1 MRDLPLEDHIIG
13 IAKILKV
20 TEKEV
25 MQVIFD
31 AFENTSDESEENLNI
46 SDVMVSSSIMSIEP
60 TEEQKLRDKLP
71 PQLWYKFFYEK
82 PVPLKFDEVQFPNVK
97 RKFS

>member
-1 MRDLPLEDHIIG
+1 MRELPLEDHIIG

-31 AFENTSDESEENLNI
+31 AFENTSDENDEILDDAYWEFQDDNKV
-46 SDVMVSSSIMSIEP
+46 DTKTVS
-60 TEEQKLRDKLP
+60 
-71 PQLWYKFFYEK
+71 
-82 PVPLKFDEVQFPNVK
+82 
-97 RKFS
+97 

>member
-1 MRDLPLEDHIIG
+1 MRELPLEDHIIG

-31 AFENTSDESEENLNI
+31 AFENTSDEN
-46 SDVMVSSSIMSIEP
+46 
-60 TEEQKLRDKLP
+60 
-71 PQLWYKFFYEK
+71 
-82 PVPLKFDEVQFPNVK
+82 DEILDDAYWEFQDDNKVDTKAVN
-97 RKFS
+97 

>member
-25 MQVIFD
+25 VQVIFD
-31 AFENTSDESEENLNI
+31 AFENTSDEA
-46 SDVMVSSSIMSIEP
+46 
-60 TEEQKLRDKLP
+60 
-71 PQLWYKFFYEK
+71 
-82 PVPLKFDEVQFPNVK
+82 DEILDDAYWEFHDDNNVDTK
-97 RKFS
+97 TVG

>member
-31 AFENTSDESEENLNI
+31 AFENTSDEA
-46 SDVMVSSSIMSIEP
+46 
-60 TEEQKLRDKLP
+60 
-71 PQLWYKFFYEK
+71 
-82 PVPLKFDEVQFPNVK
+82 DEILDDAYWEFQDDNK
-97 RKFS
+97 I

>member
-31 AFENTSDESEENLNI
+31 AFENTSDEN
-46 SDVMVSSSIMSIEP
+46 
-60 TEEQKLRDKLP
+60 
-71 PQLWYKFFYEK
+71 
-82 PVPLKFDEVQFPNVK
+82 DEILDEAYWEFQDDNKVD
-97 RKFS
+97 

>member
-1 MRDLPLEDHIIG
+1 MKKLPLEDHIIG

-31 AFENTSDESEENLNI
+31 AFENTSDEN
-46 SDVMVSSSIMSIEP
+46 
-60 TEEQKLRDKLP
+60 
-71 PQLWYKFFYEK
+71 
-82 PVPLKFDEVQFPNVK
+82 DEILDGAYWEFQDDNK
-97 RKFS
+97 ID

>member
-1 MRDLPLEDHIIG
+1 MRELPLEDHIIG

-31 AFENTSDESEENLNI
+31 AFKNTSDENDEILD
-46 SDVMVSSSIMSIEP
+46 DVYWEFQDNNKVD
-60 TEEQKLRDKLP
+60 TNTVR
-71 PQLWYKFFYEK
+71 
-82 PVPLKFDEVQFPNVK
+82 
-97 RKFS
+97 

>member
-25 MQVIFD
+25 MQVIIN
-31 AFENTSDESEENLNI
+31 AFKNTSDEADETLDNAYWEFQDDNNV
-46 SDVMVSSSIMSIEP
+46 DTKMVS
-60 TEEQKLRDKLP
+60 
-71 PQLWYKFFYEK
+71 
-82 PVPLKFDEVQFPNVK
+82 
-97 RKFS
+97 

>member
-1 MRDLPLEDHIIG
+1 MRDLLLEDHIIG

-31 AFENTSDESEENLNI
+31 AFENTSDEN
-46 SDVMVSSSIMSIEP
+46 
-60 TEEQKLRDKLP
+60 
-71 PQLWYKFFYEK
+71 
-82 PVPLKFDEVQFPNVK
+82 DEILDDAYWEFQDDNKVDTKMGWQ
-97 RKFS
+97 

>member
-1 MRDLPLEDHIIG
+1 MKDLLLEDHIIG

-31 AFENTSDESEENLNI
+31 AFGNNSDEVEQMLN
-46 SDVMVSSSIMSIEP
+46 DVYWEFQEDNTKCSNCNKSNAQSLH
-60 TEEQKLRDKLP
+60 T
-71 PQLWYKFFYEK
+71 
-82 PVPLKFDEVQFPNVK
+82 
-97 RKFS
+97 

>member
-31 AFENTSDESEENLNI
+31 AFENISDENDEILDDAYWEFQDDNKI
-46 SDVMVSSSIMSIEP
+46 S
-60 TEEQKLRDKLP
+60 
-71 PQLWYKFFYEK
+71 
-82 PVPLKFDEVQFPNVK
+82 
-97 RKFS
+97 

>member
-31 AFENTSDESEENLNI
+31 AFENTSDEADEILDDSYWEFQDDNNV
-46 SDVMVSSSIMSIEP
+46 DTKTVS
-60 TEEQKLRDKLP
+60 
-71 PQLWYKFFYEK
+71 
-82 PVPLKFDEVQFPNVK
+82 
-97 RKFS
+97 

>member
-1 MRDLPLEDHIIG
+1 MRDLPLKDHIIG

-31 AFENTSDESEENLNI
+31 AFENTSDENDEILDDAYWEFQDDNKVDTKN
-46 SDVMVSSSIMSIEP
+46 VS
-60 TEEQKLRDKLP
+60 
-71 PQLWYKFFYEK
+71 
-82 PVPLKFDEVQFPNVK
+82 
-97 RKFS
+97 

>member
-31 AFENTSDESEENLNI
+31 TFENTSDEADEILDDAYWEFQDDNNV
-46 SDVMVSSSIMSIEP
+46 DTKTVS
-60 TEEQKLRDKLP
+60 
-71 PQLWYKFFYEK
+71 
-82 PVPLKFDEVQFPNVK
+82 
-97 RKFS
+97 

>member
-1 MRDLPLEDHIIG
+1 MRDLPLEEHVIG

-31 AFENTSDESEENLNI
+31 GFENKSDEIDEIL
-46 SDVMVSSSIMSIEP
+46 DD
-60 TEEQKLRDKLP
+60 LY
-71 PQLWYKFFYEK
+71 WKFQ
-82 PVPLKFDEVQFPNVK
+82 DDNTVK
-97 RKFS
+97 TTKHE

>member
-1 MRDLPLEDHIIG
+1 MRDLPLEEHVIG

-31 AFENTSDESEENLNI
+31 GFENKSDEI
-46 SDVMVSSSIMSIEP
+46 
-60 TEEQKLRDKLP
+60 
-71 PQLWYKFFYEK
+71 
-82 PVPLKFDEVQFPNVK
+82 DEILDDLYWEFQDDNTVK
-97 RKFS
+97 TTKHE

>member
-1 MRDLPLEDHIIG
+1 MRELPLEDHIIG

-31 AFENTSDESEENLNI
+31 AFENTSNENDILLD
-46 SDVMVSSSIMSIEP
+46 DVYWEFQNDNK
-60 TEEQKLRDKLP
+60 TLR
-71 PQLWYKFFYEK
+71 
-82 PVPLKFDEVQFPNVK
+82 VK
-97 RKFS
+97 H

>member
-31 AFENTSDESEENLNI
+31 AFKNTSDEADKILDDAYWEFQDDNKV
-46 SDVMVSSSIMSIEP
+46 DTKTVS
-60 TEEQKLRDKLP
+60 
-71 PQLWYKFFYEK
+71 
-82 PVPLKFDEVQFPNVK
+82 
-97 RKFS
+97 

>member
-25 MQVIFD
+25 VQVIFD
-31 AFENTSDESEENLNI
+31 AFENTSDEA
-46 SDVMVSSSIMSIEP
+46 
-60 TEEQKLRDKLP
+60 
-71 PQLWYKFFYEK
+71 
-82 PVPLKFDEVQFPNVK
+82 DEILDDAYWEFQDDNNVDTK
-97 RKFS
+97 TVG